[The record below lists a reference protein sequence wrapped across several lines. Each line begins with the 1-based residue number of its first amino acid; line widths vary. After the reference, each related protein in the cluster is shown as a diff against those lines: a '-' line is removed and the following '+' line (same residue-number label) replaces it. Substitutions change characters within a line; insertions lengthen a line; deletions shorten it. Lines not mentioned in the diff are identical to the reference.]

1 MTNLFYFLNGSLSD
15 AAEAV
20 SEATTAAES
29 SGGFHLSG
37 TDITL
42 ILVVVLVAAIAALFF
57 LSRWASNKYDTQQTQ
72 INKMKQQVTIYVIS
86 KKHDKPSN
94 VNLPKVVMEQIPK
107 LGKQMKMY
115 FVQAKIGPQIVT
127 LITEKNV
134 YNAIPVKKNV
144 KAEIAGLYIVSIA
157 GLKSAAE
164 VKQEQKAKKQAAKAR
179 EKAEKAADKSKKKK

>member
-1 MTNLFYFLNGSLSD
+1 MINLFYFLNGSLAD

-20 SEATTAAES
+20 SETTTAAAKS
-29 SGGFHLSG
+29 SGFHLSG
-37 TDITL
+37 MDITL
-42 ILVVVLVAAIAALFF
+42 ILIVVLAAAVVGLFF

-94 VNLPKVVMEQIPK
+94 VNLPKVVMEQMPK

-157 GLKSAAE
+157 GLKSAE
-164 VKQEQKAKKQAAKAR
+164 EMKKEQKAKKQAAKAR
-179 EKAEKAADKSKKKK
+179 EKAEKAADKKKK